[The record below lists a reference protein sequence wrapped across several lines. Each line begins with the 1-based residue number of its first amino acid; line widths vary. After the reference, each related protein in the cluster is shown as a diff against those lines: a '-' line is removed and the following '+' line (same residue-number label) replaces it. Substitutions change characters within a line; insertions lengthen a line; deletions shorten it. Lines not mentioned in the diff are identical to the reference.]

1 MPGSITPDLRFRE
14 VYRDA
19 VEQNDGVQTNDI
31 MAEIARRSQLIA
43 VLDPP

>member
-19 VEQNDGVQTNDI
+19 VEQNDRVQTNGI
-31 MAEIARRSQLIA
+31 MAEIARGSQLMA